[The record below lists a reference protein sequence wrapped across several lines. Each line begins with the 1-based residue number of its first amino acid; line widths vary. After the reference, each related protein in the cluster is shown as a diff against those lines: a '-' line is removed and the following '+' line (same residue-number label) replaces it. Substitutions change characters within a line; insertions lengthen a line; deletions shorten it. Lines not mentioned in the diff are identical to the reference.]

1 MNETSYKY
9 PVAFAVVQ
17 VFSVISC
24 CYVFYFVCI
33 RWLAVRLEIM
43 SAVVVLGAALFSV
56 QARDSITGA
65 IVGLSVTYALKV
77 CTVLL
82 SFDNS
87 FVQVK

>member
-1 MNETSYKY
+1 
-9 PVAFAVVQ
+9 
-17 VFSVISC
+17 
-24 CYVFYFVCI
+24 
-33 RWLAVRLEIM
+33 M